1 MGSGKTRE
9 LASND
14 YNLRRTEMQA
24 AARAFDVRALRD
36 LTSAQ
41 IYRRLDIP
49 GLLRRRALHIV
60 QENER
65 VWRAVKLLEAE
76 DGRGF
81 GKLMNASH
89 ERDYRAKMGINAK
102 VFVCE
107 IADGAH

>member
-65 VWRAVKLLEAE
+65 VWRAVELLES
-76 DGRGF
+76 RGWSRF
-81 GKLMNASH
+81 WQTH
-89 ERDYRAKMGINAK
+89 ERLTRKGLQGED
-102 VFVCE
+102 V
-107 IADGAH
+107 D